1 MVGAAAPVDP
11 GRKGPAPYAAIG
23 FDWQWAL
30 FNGSRVGYVATHN
43 EKHPPLMTGSMD
55 DTRLKLMEAIARKKL
70 VTAQYNGQTLTLAP
84 HLLFE
89 RRGDL
94 FISALNLN
102 KSWRSD
108 EEPRLGHFKLGGL
121 ASIELSEEGFEPLPG
136 FEAAPPR
143 EEDTPLLGV

>member
-1 MVGAAAPVDP
+1 
-11 GRKGPAPYAAIG
+11 
-23 FDWQWAL
+23 
-30 FNGSRVGYVATHN
+30 
-43 EKHPPLMTGSMD
+43 MD

-70 VTAQYNGQTLTLAP
+70 VTAQYNGQVLTLAP

-121 ASIELSEEGFEPLPG
+121 AEIALSDDGFDPLPSFDAG
-136 FEAAPPR
+136 PPR